1 MAMVLVV
8 VETLEIL
15 NTEVKY
21 ILIILFQQSSE
32 KRGPIYNFKFSLA
45 IPNLSMSSIIK
56 GAEKK
61 IEIWIIGQSDVYSL
75 EAKTKKAKEDF
86 ANELRRVII
95 EQKDKA
101 GLKPNSNNSNT
112 GKFPLLLFPTR
123 T

>member
-1 MAMVLVV
+1 M
-8 VETLEIL
+8 
-15 NTEVKY
+15 
-21 ILIILFQQSSE
+21 QQSNE

-45 IPNLSMSSIIK
+45 IPNLSMSSIIR

-61 IEIWIIGQSDVYSL
+61 IEIWIIGQTDVYSL

-101 GLKPNSNNSNT
+101 GIKTNSNNAGT
-112 GKFPLLLFPTR
+112 GKQYSYRFIL
-123 T
+123 

>member
-1 MAMVLVV
+1 
-8 VETLEIL
+8 
-15 NTEVKY
+15 
-21 ILIILFQQSSE
+21 
-32 KRGPIYNFKFSLA
+32 
-45 IPNLSMSSIIK
+45 MSSIIK

-112 GKFPLLLFPTR
+112 GKFPLLSFLTR
-123 T
+123 NISTWEHLKYEAIQPGESVYYH

>member
-1 MAMVLVV
+1 MFL
-8 VETLEIL
+8 
-15 NTEVKY
+15 
-21 ILIILFQQSSE
+21 QQSNE

-45 IPNLSMSSIIK
+45 IPNLSMSSIIR

-61 IEIWIIGQSDVYSL
+61 IEIWIIGQTDVYSL

-101 GLKPNSNNSNT
+101 GIKTNTNNAGTGEENHICYLIYISFLKVHWDHAY
-112 GKFPLLLFPTR
+112 
-123 T
+123 

>member
-1 MAMVLVV
+1 MFL
-8 VETLEIL
+8 
-15 NTEVKY
+15 
-21 ILIILFQQSSE
+21 QQSNE

-45 IPNLSMSSIIK
+45 IPNLSMSSIIR

-61 IEIWIIGQSDVYSL
+61 IEIWIIGQTDVYSL

-101 GLKPNSNNSNT
+101 GIKTNSNNAGT
-112 GKFPLLLFPTR
+112 GKHYSDRLWQTAQAQRLLFSSW
-123 T
+123 